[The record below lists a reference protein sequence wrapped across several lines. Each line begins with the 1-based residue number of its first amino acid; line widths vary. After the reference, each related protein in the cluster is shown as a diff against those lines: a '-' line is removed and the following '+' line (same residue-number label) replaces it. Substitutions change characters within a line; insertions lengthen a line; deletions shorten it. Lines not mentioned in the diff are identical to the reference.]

1 MRKYSAALRI
11 ISVIL
16 IAVSVILYTIFARS
30 GTIIFITFFTGIIIL
45 ISNSIFRY
53 YQTGIE
59 GHRRA
64 ARSRAAITLS
74 VIIYIIII
82 ILLQVTSAR
91 HNIKYDTTANK
102 RFSLSPQTKKV
113 LNGINEEIKITCFFS
128 ETAEEKSASEDLF
141 KEYTYLN
148 NNIKYQFINPDR
160 DPMSARRYGIDS
172 FGITVVESANGRE
185 KIKQITE
192 NSLTNAIYRATQID
206 KKNIYFTIGHGEKSV
221 KNTQNN
227 GISALA
233 QALKSENYNINELPL
248 ATNTAVP
255 SDCEVLIVAGPTRDI
270 LAPEKDLID
279 IYLKGGGNALF
290 LIDPVI
296 SIPRITDIVSF
307 YGIVIDNNVIVD
319 RLGVLTSGTY
329 LTPVI
334 NRYSDHPITRG
345 FKYFSFF
352 PQARSISKADD
363 PGEDYEVNA
372 ICFTNKKA
380 YGERDI
386 DLILNGK
393 TRFDEGIDKPGPLSL
408 AATSRVLAKEKF
420 GGYTKQNRTPRIAVY
435 GDSDFLTNKIINLY
449 GNRDLIMNTLNWL
462 ARERDLV
469 SIRPENQLVQ
479 PVLLTMIEGRLVFW
493 LSAVVMP
500 ALIAIIGSITLA
512 RKRRNSES
520 N

>member
-16 IAVSVILYTIFARS
+16 IAVSATLYTIFARS
-30 GTIIFITFFTGIIIL
+30 ETIIFITFFTGIVIL

-59 GHRRA
+59 GHKRA
-64 ARSRAAITLS
+64 ARSRTAITLS
-74 VIIYIIII
+74 VIMYIIII
-82 ILLQVTSAR
+82 VLLQVTSAR

-113 LNGINEEIKITCFFS
+113 LGGINEEIKITCFFS
-128 ETAEEKSASEDLF
+128 ETADEKSAHEDLL

-172 FGITVVESANGRE
+172 FGITVVESARGRE
-185 KIKQITE
+185 KIKQISE
-192 NSLTNAIYRATQID
+192 NNITNAIYRATHIN
-206 KKNIYFTIGHGEKSV
+206 KKNIYFTVGHGEKSV
-221 KNTQNN
+221 KNTENN

-233 QALKSENYNINELPL
+233 QALKSENYRIKELPL
-248 ATNTAVP
+248 ATSTAVP
-255 SDCEVLIVAGPTRDI
+255 SDCEVLIVAGPTKDI
-270 LAPEKDLID
+270 LAAEKDLIAS
-279 IYLKGGGNALF
+279 YLKSGGNALF
-290 LIDPVI
+290 LVDPVI
-296 SIPRITDIVSF
+296 SLPRIADIVSF
-307 YGIVIDNNVIVD
+307 YGIEIDNNVIVD

-334 NRYSDHPITRG
+334 NRYSDHPITKG

-352 PQARSISKADD
+352 PQSRSISISHD
-363 PGEDYEVNA
+363 PGEKYKVNA

-386 DLILNGK
+386 DLILKGK
-393 TRFDEGIDKPGPLSL
+393 TRFDEGTDKPGPLSL
-408 AATSRVLAKEKF
+408 AATSRVLTDGKSAGF
-420 GGYTKQNRTPRIAVY
+420 TKQNRTPRIAVY

-449 GNRDLIMNTLNWL
+449 GNRDLIMNTLSWL
-462 ARERDLV
+462 SREKNLV

-512 RKRRNSES
+512 RRRRKSES